1 MLKGDTGVSCKEK
14 RKMTAKP
21 PLERIQTSEK
31 PLERLMLILPGF
43 RGYKL
48 REQRREADRIVRNY
62 IYKALERSRDDLTSC
77 FQSLS
82 DAKASELMEPMNR
95 LVARVDLVAEK
106 INRASYGYSGFFDSI
121 KVEEPDLD
129 NMLAYDSQLM
139 DSVKKL
145 GDAAASFKADLAA
158 GKIENARVTQQA
170 LDSSIDSLEAA
181 FDQRQATI
189 EGVKV

>member
-1 MLKGDTGVSCKEK
+1 
-14 RKMTAKP
+14 MTAKP
-21 PLERIQTSEK
+21 PLERVQASEK

-62 IYKALERSRDDLTSC
+62 IYKALEQSRDNLSEC
-77 FQSLS
+77 FQSLT
-82 DAKASELMEPMNR
+82 DAKASELLDPMNR
-95 LVARVDLVAEK
+95 LVARLDTVAEK

-121 KVEEPDLD
+121 KVEEPELD

-139 DSVKKL
+139 DSVRKI
-145 GDAAASFKADLAA
+145 GDATASFKAELAG
-158 GKIENARVTQQA
+158 GKIENARNIQQT
-170 LDSSIDSLEAA
+170 LDASISSLEAA
-181 FDQRQATI
+181 FDQRQAII